1 MLLWIMYG
9 SNVVCMTEI
18 HSPSYIVTILLIITD
33 KKKLEY
39 STSFVIG
46 PIK

>member
-1 MLLWIMYG
+1 MYG
-9 SNVVCMTEI
+9 SNVCMSEI
-18 HSPSYIVTILLIITD
+18 NSPSCIVTILLIITD
-33 KKKLEY
+33 KKKKLEY